1 MVFAAVGIFTWS
13 FQSTTSDEATPSQ
26 VEPLT
31 PAEGTTAESPP
42 PVEATVLSL
51 DELRQKAAESDLP
64 LYWAGAREGA
74 NVEFTRTADGTTYVR
89 YLTGSAK
96 AGDPGA
102 GYIVV
107 ATYPQPDAYRRV
119 STTARQQH
127 FFTADLLRRGLAVIK
142 PERPENIYLVYPGR
156 PYQIEVYAPT
166 ADEARELV
174 FGGAIRP
181 LAS

>member
-1 MVFAAVGIFTWS
+1 VAGLVFAAVGIFVWALE
-13 FQSTTSDEATPSQ
+13 STTSDEATPSQ

-31 PAEGTTAESPP
+31 PTEGTAAAPA
-42 PVEATVLSL
+42 VEATVLGL
-51 DELRQKAAESDLP
+51 DELRRRAAEGSVP
-64 LYWAGAREGA
+64 LYWAGTREGA
-74 NVEFTRTADGTTYVR
+74 DLELTRTTDGSTYVR

-102 GYIVV
+102 GYVVV

-119 STTARQQH
+119 TTTARREH
-127 FFTADLLRRGLAVIK
+127 FFTADLPRKGLAVIK
-142 PERPENIYLVYPGR
+142 PDRPGNIYVVYPGR
-156 PYQIEVYAPT
+156 PYQVEVYAPT

-181 LAS
+181 LT